1 MSRLATLFV
10 TLSVLIFAAPRI
22 VSADPAV
29 PPTVH
34 LESYTGK
41 PTHSFGY
48 SGSGFSPGE
57 AVDIYLG
64 DRTDRPLATVSA
76 DPRGDLA
83 QQNLTIP
90 TITPGDYQLAFIGRT
105 SQTSATVGFN
115 VQGFHPWVVLDNY
128 YIAPQAPVGFRGED
142 FVPGEPVDVYLNTRL
157 SQPVA
162 TVTADASG
170 HFDTNNGFSLP
181 NLTGGNQ
188 LIFVGQQSQTE
199 ATASFAAA
207 TQTPTNPD

>member
-10 TLSVLIFAAPRI
+10 TLSVLILAAPRI
-22 VSADPAV
+22 VSADSSV

-34 LESYTGK
+34 LDSYTGK
-41 PTHSFGY
+41 PTHSFGF
-48 SGSGFSPGE
+48 SGSGFAPGE
-57 AVDIYLG
+57 SVDIYLG
-64 DRTDRPLATVSA
+64 DRTAGPLATVSTDGQGALA
-76 DPRGDLA
+76 D
-83 QQNLTIP
+83 QNLTIP
-90 TITPGDYQLAFIGRT
+90 ALTPGDYQLAFVGRT
-105 SQTSATVGFN
+105 SQSPATVGFN

-142 FVPGEPVDVYLNTRL
+142 FVPGEAVDVYLNSRL

-170 HFDTNNGFSLP
+170 HFESNNGFSLP

-188 LIFVGQQSQTE
+188 FIFVGQQSQTE
-199 ATASFAAA
+199 VTTSFAAA
-207 TQTPTNPD
+207 PQTPTNP